1 MKNILPLLFTLFLLL
16 PAGVVLAES
25 GPATLTLGGASQP
38 KVSFSHGAHQ
48 AIAGDCKTCHHLGVG
63 NGGCKGCHGRDGRF
77 SDATTAIHA
86 SCNGCHTERAVAGS
100 EACGFCH
107 PGATGTTAPAAS
119 AESGGGKG
127 KNRR

>member
-16 PAGVVLAES
+16 PAGVILAEE
-25 GPATLTLGGASQP
+25 GPPTLLMGGASQP
-38 KVSFSHGAHQ
+38 QVTFNHGAHQ

-63 NGGCKGCHGRDGRF
+63 NGSCKGCHGRDGRF
-77 SDATTAIHA
+77 SDAVTAIHA
-86 SCNGCHTERAVAGS
+86 SCNGCHAERAVAGS

-107 PGATGTTAPAAS
+107 PGANEPTAPTAPT
-119 AESGGGKG
+119 ESGGGKG

>member
-16 PAGVVLAES
+16 SAGVVLAEK
-25 GPATLTLGGASQP
+25 GPATLELGGLSQP
-38 KVSFSHGAHQ
+38 KVSFNHGTHQ
-48 AIAGDCKTCHHLGVG
+48 ALTGDCKTCHHMGVG

-77 SDATTAIHA
+77 ADATTAIHA

-100 EACGFCH
+100 DACGFCH
-107 PGATGTTAPAAS
+107 PGAVGTTEPVPAA
-119 AESGGGKG
+119 GPGGKG